1 MRHRSDKLGSVKT
14 SIVIDKEAA
23 AEAAALLGTT
33 TLKDTVD
40 AALREVVSAELRRQ
54 LAEEILAGTLPV
66 PTIEEL
72 ERSKRPKVPFDA
84 PLDRDIVS

>member
-1 MRHRSDKLGSVKT
+1 MKT
-14 SIVIDKEAA
+14 TIDIDRGAANEAA
-23 AEAAALLGTT
+23 GILGTK
-33 TLKDTVD
+33 TLRDTVD

-66 PTIEEL
+66 PTPEEV

-84 PLDRDIVS
+84 PLDRGVSG

>member
-1 MRHRSDKLGSVKT
+1 MSPSPV
-14 SIVIDKEAA
+14 
-23 AEAAALLGTT
+23 GTK

-66 PTIEEL
+66 PTPEEV
-72 ERSKRPKVPFDA
+72 EQSKRPKVPFGA
-84 PLDRDIVS
+84 PLDPHAGK